1 MLNFAKASKAARLD
15 EAQQAVDKAR
25 REGVPAPALPDPD
38 VLVRSDFIPEEV
50 KVEQAREAFSC
61 LYNVEHI
68 MQVMDRLEALIF
80 AATAD
85 GREPAEILA
94 DAHMVFVGPPGTGKT
109 TVANRFGKLFY
120 DLKILPSDTV
130 TCVTGT
136 SLMGQY
142 VGETKEKV
150 LKAMNQ
156 ARGGILFIDEAYG
169 ISGSGTGSSSFG
181 REAIDTLV
189 GNITQAEFKGSLL
202 VIMAGYEESMDAL
215 FANANP
221 GFASRFNK
229 KRIVFEPWTA
239 RQASDVVVSE
249 IVRSNK
255 TLTAEAEARLN
266 HWCRLLQ
273 PLPSWGS
280 ARDVFDTILPAL
292 YTERASRLRAA
303 SKPDARGAASMSGP
317 YEAADVDAAM
327 APITTSRLKLVS
339 AQSGWTKVQ
348 NGRPQVAVRKGRE
361 EQDRSSAS
369 ASDYFVDGAG
379 GYGVDGAGADA
390 ETCHANPKHKVK
402 HRIRRVDN
410 REDEDADAA
419 PEPDVW
425 AALEQAC
432 QELGYDIEYIAQF
445 LQEGEYP
452 QELLDKI
459 VSITG
464 CNDLGKI
471 RSMLDKQKGALQKR
485 MKLLIEQRKKEKS
498 EEEAR
503 CQQALARMGRCP
515 MDFEWIKEDGGWRC
529 AGGSHYVSDADICQ
543 LCT

>member
-1 MLNFAKASKAARLD
+1 MR
-15 EAQQAVDKAR
+15 
-25 REGVPAPALPDPD
+25 
-38 VLVRSDFIPEEV
+38 
-50 KVEQAREAFSC
+50 
-61 LYNVEHI
+61 
-68 MQVMDRLEALIF
+68 DR
-80 AATAD
+80 
-85 GREPAEILA
+85 
-94 DAHMVFVGPPGTGKT
+94 HQ
-109 TVANRFGKLFY
+109 
-120 DLKILPSDTV
+120 
-130 TCVTGT
+130 
-136 SLMGQY
+136 LMGQY

-189 GNITQAEFKGSLL
+189 GNITHAEFKGNLL

-215 FANANP
+215 FSNANP

-249 IVRSNK
+249 IARSNK
-255 TLTAEAEARLN
+255 TLTAEAEARLY
-266 HWCRLLQ
+266 HWCRLLE
-273 PLPSWGS
+273 PLPAWGS

-317 YEAADVDAAM
+317 YEAADVDAALASLTM
-327 APITTSRLKLVS
+327 SRRKLVA
-339 AQSGWTKVQ
+339 AQHVKEPVRTANSGGSLGV
-348 NGRPQVAVRKGRE
+348 E
-361 EQDRSSAS
+361 
-369 ASDYFVDGAG
+369 GA
-379 GYGVDGAGADA
+379 GYGVHGADAGAD
-390 ETCHANPKHKVK
+390 TCQSNPKHKVK
-402 HRIRRVDN
+402 HRIRRVDKHDEE
-410 REDEDADAA
+410 EDDEA
-419 PEPDVW
+419 PEPNVW

-459 VSITG
+459 VNITG

-503 CQQALARMGRCP
+503 CQQALSRMGRCP
-515 MDFEWIKEDGGWRC
+515 MDFEWLKEDGGWRC

-543 LCT
+543 FCP